1 MAEDSLIPGGEPA
14 RAIVAEVRTLFLS
27 RLGKSLTGAGI
38 RSASAA
44 EAMRSGA
51 GSFFDDMVER
61 GGRPGFEAAAGL
73 TASKIQLV
81 DEVQF
86 ELSLRLDEMSRQ
98 LFDQA
103 AAALSKLHPRFI
115 TLLGRLDMPE
125 GDLPVGAYCV
135 RAGVEALLGEL
146 GGSLDQS
153 VAAIGALSEQF
164 SRDLPVVYA
173 ELNELLANRD
183 IRPTR
188 LAQAQVDTGGPGARK
203 RPGERRDDPLNSL
216 QQVVFDSWQTPA
228 MAGAGG
234 NVGAGGSAG
243 AAGGMI
249 PAPPGWLAGG
259 AVDAVAAA
267 ANAALLEKLLAVL
280 DARQEQATLDLFPDA
295 QARTDQLQELK
306 SGELASGMRGQDA
319 ACLDVLSRLF
329 DAIFNDPRLPDA
341 VKSAIAR
348 LQIPLL
354 KVAILDQALFSDR
367 QHPARMLLDTMA
379 MAAAGLA
386 PGTSGDHP
394 VCAEILRIAIAVQAQ
409 FKNDVEIFARF
420 ATELETFVARR
431 DHDLLEAAQ
440 PYLSLAKSQEAREV
454 ALVEAHR
461 LVRSRDVAQAPRP
474 IADFIDRDWRQVLA
488 LAWVLGGE
496 GGKEWTD
503 ARAVMEDLLW
513 SVQTKADN
521 GDRARLATMVPG
533 LLRRL
538 NDGLH
543 RVGIAPQDRAAFFDA
558 CFTLQTAALRG
569 QAGSGERGPSA
580 GRVGDDVETVESS
593 VDGVILKVI
602 RLSEPASAGADA
614 LVSSLQ
620 VGDWVDFRLADNE
633 LACGCLAWV
642 GPTVGLCLFI
652 NPDWHYAVGIMPA
665 ILEKQLA
672 VGEASMRDAHSLFD
686 GAADRALRTYSRQD

>member
-1 MAEDSLIPGGEPA
+1 MAEDSLIPGGKPA
-14 RAIVAEVRTLFLS
+14 RAILAEVRTLFLS
-27 RLGKSLTGAGI
+27 RLGKSLADAGI

-51 GSFFDDMVER
+51 GSFFDDMAER

-81 DEVQF
+81 DETQF

-103 AAALSKLHPRFI
+103 ATALSKLHPRFI

-125 GDLPVGAYCV
+125 ADLPVGAYCV
-135 RAGVEALLGEL
+135 RAGVEKLLGEL

-153 VAAIGALSEQF
+153 VAAIAALSEQF

-216 QQVVFDSWQTPA
+216 QQVVFDSWQTP
-228 MAGAGG
+228 MMG
-234 NVGAGGSAG
+234 GAGGSGG

-249 PAPPGWLAGG
+249 PAPPGWQAG
-259 AVDAVAAA
+259 AVVDATAAA
-267 ANAALLEKLLAVL
+267 ANTALLEKLLAVL

-295 QARTDQLQELK
+295 QARTDQLQDLK
-306 SGELASGMRGQDA
+306 SGELASAMRGQDA

-354 KVAILDQALFSDR
+354 KAAILDQAFFSDR
-367 QHPARMLLDTMA
+367 QHPARVLLDTMA

-394 VCAEILRIAIAVQAQ
+394 VCAEILRIAIAVQAE
-409 FKNDVEIFARF
+409 FKNDVEMFSRF

-431 DHDLLEAAQ
+431 DHDLLEAAK
-440 PYLSLAKSQEAREV
+440 PYLPLAKNQEEREV

-461 LVRSRDVAQAPRP
+461 LVRSREVAQAPRA
-474 IADFIDRDWRQVLA
+474 IADFLDRDWRQVLA
-488 LAWVLGGE
+488 QAWVLGGE
-496 GGKEWTD
+496 GGKEWAD
-503 ARAVMEDLLW
+503 AHAVMEDLLW
-513 SVQTKADN
+513 SVQAKADN

-533 LLRRL
+533 LLRRI

-558 CFTLQTAALRG
+558 SFTLQTAALRG
-569 QAGSGERGPSA
+569 QSGSGERGPSP
-580 GRVGDDVETVESS
+580 GRVDDGIEMAEREA
-593 VDGVILKVI
+593 DGVTLKVV

-633 LACGCLAWV
+633 SACGCLAWV

-652 NPDWHYAVGIMPA
+652 NPDWHYAIGIMPA

-686 GAADRALRTYSRQD
+686 GAADRALRTYSRQV

>member
-1 MAEDSLIPGGEPA
+1 MAEGSLIPGGEPT
-14 RAIVAEVRTLFLS
+14 RAILAEIRTLFLS
-27 RLGKSLTGAGI
+27 RLGKSLAGAGI
-38 RSASAA
+38 RSTSAA

-51 GSFFDDMVER
+51 GRFFDDMVER
-61 GGRPGFEAAAGL
+61 GGRPGFAAAAGL

-125 GDLPVGAYCV
+125 ADLPVGAYCV

-153 VAAIGALSEQF
+153 VTAIGALSEQF

-228 MAGAGG
+228 MLGAGG
-234 NVGAGGSAG
+234 GAG

-249 PAPPGWLAGG
+249 SAPPGWLAGG
-259 AVDAVAAA
+259 VVDAAAAA

-306 SGELASGMRGQDA
+306 SSDLASAMRGQDA

-354 KVAILDQALFSDR
+354 
-367 QHPARMLLDTMA
+367 
-379 MAAAGLA
+379 
-386 PGTSGDHP
+386 
-394 VCAEILRIAIAVQAQ
+394 
-409 FKNDVEIFARF
+409 
-420 ATELETFVARR
+420 
-431 DHDLLEAAQ
+431 
-440 PYLSLAKSQEAREV
+440 
-454 ALVEAHR
+454 
-461 LVRSRDVAQAPRP
+461 
-474 IADFIDRDWRQVLA
+474 
-488 LAWVLGGE
+488 
-496 GGKEWTD
+496 
-503 ARAVMEDLLW
+503 
-513 SVQTKADN
+513 
-521 GDRARLATMVPG
+521 
-533 LLRRL
+533 
-538 NDGLH
+538 
-543 RVGIAPQDRAAFFDA
+543 
-558 CFTLQTAALRG
+558 
-569 QAGSGERGPSA
+569 
-580 GRVGDDVETVESS
+580 
-593 VDGVILKVI
+593 
-602 RLSEPASAGADA
+602 
-614 LVSSLQ
+614 
-620 VGDWVDFRLADNE
+620 
-633 LACGCLAWV
+633 
-642 GPTVGLCLFI
+642 
-652 NPDWHYAVGIMPA
+652 
-665 ILEKQLA
+665 
-672 VGEASMRDAHSLFD
+672 
-686 GAADRALRTYSRQD
+686 